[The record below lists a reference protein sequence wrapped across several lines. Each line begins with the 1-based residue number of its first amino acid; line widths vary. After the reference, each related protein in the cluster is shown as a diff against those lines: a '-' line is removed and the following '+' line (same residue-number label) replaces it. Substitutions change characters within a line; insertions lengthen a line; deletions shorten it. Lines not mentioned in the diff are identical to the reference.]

1 MLEVAVGDRMW
12 VINKQ
17 SPNKQIWWSSPFSGP
32 KRFEWSSN
40 SNPITGE
47 DGSWMCTKEDGFE
60 LVSNLIRELD
70 DAIEEEVRMKEYR
83 TQTWSTLTPRTH
95 PSAATRRQRH
105 PSKIQFVERRKSII
119 VIVNPY
125 QK

>member
-1 MLEVAVGDRMW
+1 MEYVQDNLIEEIDHRFGEEIGLEADYSSGVLEVAVGDRMW

-70 DAIEEEVRMKEYR
+70 DAIEEELQDDRD
-83 TQTWSTLTPRTH
+83 TL
-95 PSAATRRQRH
+95 Q
-105 PSKIQFVERRKSII
+105 KFNLWKGERAS
-119 VIVNPY
+119 
-125 QK
+125 